1 MSSRQNGQAGED
13 QGGLQP
19 RYRRA
24 FGCVTWVYMGMLTFL
39 AANFFLS
46 LPFRWVGGGEI
57 YNYVPPRLA
66 YLGSALLVPGMVF
79 AAALGARTYRSPRR
93 VAGRVG
99 AGVGALIGL
108 SGFFSLAWLAAALGF
123 ARRDQAF
130 RTETFA
136 DIGGIA
142 FYLFPPLTIAATVL
156 VVYALYSKAAD
167 DARRR
172 RLGLIGAGLRPDGFG
187 PRALGPGPRGYR
199 RGYHLRRFG
208 GARRLGRR
216 RGWIRTG
223 RGRRYDPTR
232 CHHPPSRTSPQAP
245 VVQ

>member
-1 MSSRQNGQAGED
+1 MSSRQNGQAGEE

-39 AANFFLS
+39 AVNFFLS

-79 AAALGARTYRSPRR
+79 AAVLGARTYRAPGR

-167 DARRR
+167 SARRR
-172 RLGLIGAGLRPDGFG
+172 RLGLIGAGLAVLA
-187 PRALGPGPRGYR
+187 ALGLALSDPGLVGIV
-199 RGYHLRRFG
+199 GVIICVVSAALAGWVG
-208 GARRLGRR
+208 GAGGYARAGGDDMIPPGATIRPREPRRK
-216 RGWIRTG
+216 
-223 RGRRYDPTR
+223 
-232 CHHPPSRTSPQAP
+232 PQ
-245 VVQ
+245 